1 MSVKSNIDTLGQ
13 NRPASRPAGIY
24 RYAYSCRGIRFTDGG
39 ETPVTIT
46 LNKEYGTPK
55 PGDKMTLHYQHGRN
69 RVIGMDL
76 NGTRLY

>member
-1 MSVKSNIDTLGQ
+1 MNIVILSVKSVSENHKWSITAQDSTG
-13 NRPASRPAGIY
+13 GIMHF
-24 RYAYSCRGIRFTDGG
+24 G
-39 ETPVTIT
+39 